1 MRWLVV
7 WAGFVLMLSSCSKP
21 KSPSYLGYENFRV
34 EKIGVKNTVLS
45 TRVKLYNPNAYSLK
59 LKSASI
65 DVYLGDNYL
74 GRSFIDSLIT
84 LPAKD
89 TSLIPL
95 QLTASAK
102 DLLSNTVKIF
112 LNPDVKVRITGA
124 AKAGRGSLFI
134 NVPINYEG
142 VQRIRL

>member
-1 MRWLVV
+1 M
-7 WAGFVLMLSSCSKP
+7 AGFLFTLSSCSKP
-21 KSPSYLGYENFRV
+21 KGPSYLGYEDFRV
-34 EKIGVKNTVLS
+34 EKVGVKNTVLS
-45 TRVKLYNPNAYSLK
+45 TRVKLYNPNGYALK
-59 LKSASI
+59 LRSASI
-65 DVYLGDNYL
+65 DVYLNDNYL
-74 GRSFIDSLIT
+74 GHSSIDSLIT

-89 TSLIPL
+89 TSFVPL

-142 VQRIRL
+142 VQRIQL